1 MEDKTCVINSQNL
14 DDERKLFKFAK
25 KQWRTFKLQATNMK
39 KTDCY
44 SSIVSEKIKDFECI
58 FDQPY
63 GACKK
68 IFDLQHMNTKKTT
81 KKKYWNN
88 KINPKTFFQ

>member
-14 DDERKLFKFAK
+14 DDEKTPFKFAE
-25 KQWRTFKLQATNMK
+25 KQWRAFKLQATNMK

-44 SSIVSEKIKDFECI
+44 SSIVYEKLEDFEYI

-63 GACKK
+63 S
-68 IFDLQHMNTKKTT
+68 L
-81 KKKYWNN
+81 
-88 KINPKTFFQ
+88 